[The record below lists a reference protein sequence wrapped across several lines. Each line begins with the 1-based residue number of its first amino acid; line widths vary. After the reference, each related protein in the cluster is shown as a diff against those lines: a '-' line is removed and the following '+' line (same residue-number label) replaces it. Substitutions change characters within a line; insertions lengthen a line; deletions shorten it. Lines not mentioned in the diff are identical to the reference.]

1 MWCRKF
7 FSRSLISALVILLHY
22 STDTVNSVATPKNI
36 TLECWN
42 YSVDLMCKAQQN
54 LTLGASYEVNNVKSE
69 KLSASELQK
78 ATTVVISHYR
88 NLMELIP
95 KKIGLFFPQLEQFIS
110 NAVGVKSIEKVN
122 FLNMTKVKLLN
133 LADNQITVIHF
144 NTFSELKSLESLNLQ
159 GNKIIKFHLA
169 MLKETTNLK
178 VFNAANNKLTKI
190 ESDLFN
196 DNGERVLK
204 KLESIILRGNELHT
218 IETNFSQLP
227 ALQLVDLSRNTDLCR
242 RCSIYNK
249 HASKKIYEN
258 CGNEEFNA
266 QKKNDEIHQECV
278 MKSLKNNTK
287 IAGDF
292 VNCTKGWN
300 NKSAMIMEKFNN
312 CTLFDKKEPSKNV
325 LGYSK
330 CLLDRMKADLDKRKK
345 FRDCTSKLVL
355 GDLEAEILLK
365 NCTEVRDAN
374 DIKIQNNLADCRFC
388 PIEIDAKTAQK
399 CTLNFDKRL
408 MSIED
413 FQRNVT
419 DLFGSDDYFEPSIV
433 TNE

>member
-242 RCSIYNK
+242 Q
-249 HASKKIYEN
+249 
-258 CGNEEFNA
+258 
-266 QKKNDEIHQECV
+266 QK
-278 MKSLKNNTK
+278 
-287 IAGDF
+287 
-292 VNCTKGWN
+292 
-300 NKSAMIMEKFNN
+300 
-312 CTLFDKKEPSKNV
+312 
-325 LGYSK
+325 
-330 CLLDRMKADLDKRKK
+330 
-345 FRDCTSKLVL
+345 
-355 GDLEAEILLK
+355 
-365 NCTEVRDAN
+365 
-374 DIKIQNNLADCRFC
+374 NLR
-388 PIEIDAKTAQK
+388 ELWQ
-399 CTLNFDKRL
+399 
-408 MSIED
+408 
-413 FQRNVT
+413 
-419 DLFGSDDYFEPSIV
+419 
-433 TNE
+433 